1 MISGVIAEI
10 GNAHNGGL
18 QRAHRLIEESAKAG
32 ASAAKFQCYTIPELC
47 ALRGTAKDE
56 MVTVEPWTH
65 MTMGELY
72 GLAETPHSWFPS
84 LIRKCKEVGIPW
96 FSSVFGM
103 DSLALLEKLGCPA
116 YKLASLDVEQHAF
129 RRAVLQTGKLVIQSA
144 PHFWYIKGVQM
155 LYCPP
160 GYPQDGS
167 IAAMD
172 AIKDFM
178 RVCDGFSYHGTNPDV
193 PLYAKECGAKI
204 IEVHV
209 QLDDEPSELEQ
220 NVSLTISQ
228 LRELTGRRDLGK
240 VRGKRTRGRTTV
252 TAKMEVLK

>member
-1 MISGVIAEI
+1 MLIEGVVVDLS
-10 GNAHNGGL
+10 NAHNGSL
-18 QRAHRLIEESAKAG
+18 QRAHRLIEESARAG
-32 ASAAKFQCYTIPELC
+32 ASAIKTQCYTIPELC
-47 ALRGTAKDE
+47 TLRGTAKDE

-84 LIRKCKEVGIPW
+84 LIRKCNEVGIPW

-103 DSLALLEKLGCPA
+103 DSLALLEKLGCPV
-116 YKLASLDVEQHAF
+116 YKLASLDRSQDIF
-129 RRAVLQTGKLVIQSA
+129 RRAVMQTGKPVIQSTPYWLDA
-144 PHFWYIKGVQM
+144 KGVTQ
-155 LYCPP
+155 LFCPP
-160 GYPQDGS
+160 GYPQKESKAYLEVALKAEPRMG
-167 IAAMD
+167 
-172 AIKDFM
+172 
-178 RVCDGFSYHGTNPDV
+178 GFSYHGTNPEI
-193 PLYAKECGAKI
+193 PLFAKECGAKI

-209 QLDDEPSELEQ
+209 QLDDESSELEA

-252 TAKMEVLK
+252 TAKMGKL

>member
-1 MISGVIAEI
+1 MLIEGVVVDLS
-10 GNAHNGGL
+10 NAHNGSL
-18 QRAHRLIEESAKAG
+18 QRAHRLIEESARAG
-32 ASAAKFQCYTIPELC
+32 ASAIKTQCYTIPELC
-47 ALRGTAKDE
+47 TLRGTAKGE

-103 DSLALLEKLGCPA
+103 DSLALLEKLGCPV
-116 YKLASLDVEQHAF
+116 YKLASLDRSQDIF
-129 RRAVLQTGKLVIQSA
+129 RRAVMQTGKPVIQSSPEIMA
-144 PHFWYIKGVQM
+144 LKGVTQ

-160 GYPQDGS
+160 GYPQADGGNA
-167 IAAMD
+167 ICDAME
-172 AIKDFM
+172 IF
-178 RVCDGFSYHGTNPDV
+178 DGFSYHGTDPDV
-193 PLYAKECGAKI
+193 PKYARECGAGI
-204 IEVHV
+204 VEVHV

-220 NVSLTISQ
+220 NVCLTISQ
-228 LRELTGRRDLGK
+228 LRELTGKRDMGK
-240 VRGKRTRGRTTV
+240 VHAKRTARGRTKV

>member
-1 MISGVIAEI
+1 MIVQGIIAEMS
-10 GNAHNGGL
+10 NAHNGSL
-18 QRAHRLIEESAKAG
+18 DRAHRIIEACAEAG
-32 ASAAKFQCYTIPELC
+32 ADWMKFQAFTIPELC
-47 ALRGTAKDE
+47 TLRGTAKDE

-103 DSLALLEKLGCPA
+103 DSLALLEKLGCPV
-116 YKLASLDVEQHAF
+116 YKLASLDRSQDIF
-129 RRAVLQTGKLVIQSA
+129 RRNVMMTGKPVIQSS
-144 PHFWYIKGVQM
+144 PVHMELKGVTQ
-155 LYCPP
+155 LWCPP
-160 GYPQDGS
+160 GYPQDVHEVDLEGW
-167 IAAMD
+167 MPY
-172 AIKDFM
+172 F
-178 RVCDGFSYHGTNPDV
+178 DGFSYHGTDPDV

-252 TAKMEVLK
+252 TAKMGKL

>member
-10 GNAHNGGL
+10 GNAHNGSL

-47 ALRGTAKDE
+47 TLRGTAKDE

-103 DSLALLEKLGCPA
+103 DSLALLEKLGCPV
-116 YKLASLDVEQHAF
+116 YKLASLDRSQDIF
-129 RRAVLQTGKLVIQSA
+129 RRNVMQTGKPVIQSS
-144 PHFWYIKGVQM
+144 PEPMLLKGVTQ
-155 LYCPP
+155 LYCPV
-160 GYPQDGS
+160 GYPSEPYGISD
-167 IAAMD
+167 A
-172 AIKDFM
+172 AIKEAMTIF
-178 RVCDGFSYHGTNPDV
+178 DGFSYHGTNPEI
-193 PLYAKECGAKI
+193 PLFAKECGAKI

-220 NVSLTISQ
+220 NVCLTISQ

-252 TAKMEVLK
+252 TAKMGKL